1 MICQTV
7 GLQIPMH
14 HFRFSYKEMTEN
26 SRQKEKREDIF
37 GGITGNYI
45 EKEGRGL
52 DILTTMQAISPFK
65 AGLGLG
71 VIVLIYGY
79 AKMELSF
86 GLLGFV
92 LCFIAGIVS
101 ELFI

>member
-1 MICQTV
+1 M
-7 GLQIPMH
+7 
-14 HFRFSYKEMTEN
+14 
-26 SRQKEKREDIF
+26 
-37 GGITGNYI
+37 
-45 EKEGRGL
+45 
-52 DILTTMQAISPFK
+52 DILTAMQAISPFK

-79 AKMELSF
+79 TKMELSF

-92 LCFIAGIVS
+92 LCFIAGVVS